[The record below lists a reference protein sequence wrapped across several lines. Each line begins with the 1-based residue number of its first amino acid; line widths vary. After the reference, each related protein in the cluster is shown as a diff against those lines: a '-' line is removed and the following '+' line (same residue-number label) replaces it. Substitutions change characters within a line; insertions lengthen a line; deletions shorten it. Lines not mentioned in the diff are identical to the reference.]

1 MARKILSSG
10 SERIML
16 ERVLPYAKTLLS
28 SVITE
33 GDTAVDATAG
43 NGHDTLFLAQLV
55 GDSGAVYAFDIQQQA
70 VDATIGRLKEHGLE
84 KRAHVILDGH
94 EHLSKYVHGE
104 VAGAIFN
111 LGYLPG
117 GIHDIITKGETTI
130 SAIQQLLSKL
140 KIGGIIVLVIYHGHE
155 GGKEERDA
163 VIEYVS
169 QLPQKYVHVL
179 RYEFI
184 NQKNDPPFLIALEK
198 MKKLPD
204 PE

>member
-1 MARKILSSG
+1 M
-10 SERIML
+10 
-16 ERVLPYAKTLLS
+16 
-28 SVITE
+28 
-33 GDTAVDATAG
+33 DATK
-43 NGHDTLFLAQLV
+43 D
-55 GDSGAVYAFDIQQQA
+55 
-70 VDATIGRLKEHGLE
+70 RLKKHGLE
-84 KRAHVILDGH
+84 KRVKVILDGH
-94 EHLSKYVHGE
+94 EHLSKYIQE
-104 VAGAIFN
+104 EIAGAIFN

-117 GIHDIITKGETTI
+117 GSHDIITKGATTI
-130 SAIQQLLSKL
+130 SAIQQLLSRL
-140 KIGGIIVLVIYHGHE
+140 KIGGLIVLVVYPGHE

-204 PE
+204 SE